1 MSIIYDTRCLSLEHV
16 NFMADNEIRLAPMVC
31 NNRNVQST
39 K

>member
-1 MSIIYDTRCLSLEHV
+1 
-16 NFMADNEIRLAPMVC
+16 MADNEIRLAPMVC